1 MTTPIPAKPP
11 TGATR
16 WPGHHGVT
24 TRTACAPPAR
34 PRTPRHHRT
43 APRGAVPDPTW
54 GER

>member
-1 MTTPIPAKPP
+1 MTTPIPAKLL

-16 WPGHHGVT
+16 RPGHHPVT
-24 TRTACAPPAR
+24 IRTACAPPAQ

-43 APRGAVPDPTW
+43 APRGAVPDPTR